1 MWIPKCL
8 KISLNKVI
16 QKSEETAKTLKILG
30 INSKENQVNEI
41 FYPSYFV
48 ENYIIYNS
56 NLIGIISNW
65 LEAVIRI
72 QKDLSNFKLWN
83 MNFLE
88 KIKWFN

>member
-1 MWIPKCL
+1 M
-8 KISLNKVI
+8 

-30 INSKENQVNEI
+30 INRKENQVTEI
-41 FYPSYFV
+41 FYSSYFV

-72 QKDLSNFKLWN
+72 QKDLANFKLWTL
-83 MNFLE
+83 NFLE
-88 KIKWFN
+88 QIE